1 MGALHEP
8 DDVIKR
14 MKALGG
20 TIDAIAMDEPVIL
33 GHLKRKGERDNTPA
47 CQYPIATMVDQV
59 ALKIEQLG

>member
-1 MGALHEP
+1 MGALHEA
-8 DDVIKR
+8 DNVIKR
-14 MKALGG
+14 MKPLGG
-20 TIDAIAMDEPVIL
+20 TIDAIAMDEPVVL